1 METLRED
8 ETLRNTSSK
17 YLIKEI
23 ETNLNNLQGT
33 ISQSQTLA
41 EIEESLNEVQHTSWA
56 KFFVCSFHSE
66 SSLHSNFRADRHL
79 HQRFFPKKPTKAD
92 IQGFYTRF
100 LNRRYSHSSRFEEIQ
115 IHSPEPRIRF

>member
-56 KFFVCSFHSE
+56 KFFV
-66 SSLHSNFRADRHL
+66 
-79 HQRFFPKKPTKAD
+79 
-92 IQGFYTRF
+92 
-100 LNRRYSHSSRFEEIQ
+100 
-115 IHSPEPRIRF
+115 